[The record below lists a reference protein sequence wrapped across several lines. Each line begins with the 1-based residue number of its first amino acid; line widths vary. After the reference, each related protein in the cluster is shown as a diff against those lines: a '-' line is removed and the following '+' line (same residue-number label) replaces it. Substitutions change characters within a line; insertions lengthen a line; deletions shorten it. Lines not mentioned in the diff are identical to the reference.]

1 MKSTTDHYLLDR
13 IRNYL
18 SSLKVEWSE
27 KRMFGGYCFMVDEK
41 MLLGTY
47 KGGVMARVD
56 PEELHLFLDRPGAEQ
71 MIHGG
76 RAMKGYAFLE
86 GEAYDSE
93 TDLQFWIDQCLAF
106 NPRAK
111 SSKKRKKL
119 N

>member
-1 MKSTTDHYLLDR
+1 MNPKTDHFLLDR

-18 SSLKVEWSE
+18 ASLGVEWSE
-27 KRMFGGYCFMVDEK
+27 KRMFGGNCFMVNEK

-47 KGGVMARVD
+47 KGGIMTRVD
-56 PEELHLFLDRPGAEQ
+56 PEELPSFLNRPGAEQ

-76 RAMKGYAFLE
+76 RIMTGYAFLE

-93 TDLQFWIDQCLAF
+93 IDLQFWIDQCLAF

-111 SSKKRKKL
+111 SSKKRKKSS
-119 N
+119 